1 MNGNIVKLVFDCIS
15 KGSGWADLRKNAAD
29 SLKNMNQLGG
39 AFKSVAISAGAMGG
53 VIGRAISAFA
63 MGNVW
68 GLAAE
73 GMRFAI
79 EKLGIFKDKSE
90 EAKKKIDEL
99 KTETEKFYSTIT
111 DNYEKAKGKLDKETE
126 VRKAQLEI
134 TNRMIKAEMEL
145 RRAKALSS
153 GDVGTANAIE
163 DEMSKIDAKS
173 AVDKSEADVKR
184 AIINTK
190 NAESNLNKVLEKS
203 EEARHRVEEAELK
216 AEQSQAEQAR
226 IMTANAWARG
236 SYVTYNASDFYPGKT
251 ESEELKAAYDL
262 RDEAKK
268 RLAVAQAAV
277 AEERRKLQLAR
288 QSLEVLKKEQEA
300 AKAKAKAEKDAAEA
314 KQKADAQKAKEDA
327 VKKFNE
333 EAKAQ
338 QVKYENEERDRKK
351 RQAKEEAEEKKRKLR
366 EFEAE
371 KIREEMRT
379 NRATAA
385 NYEQTLSD
393 AIQRVADK
401 RDILKNAAG
410 MDQAGD
416 IESANQ
422 AKHVEERY
430 AKRREALQKRLD
442 RVGGD
447 ASKLGRLSNI
457 DKAVLNR
464 MGAEKQKDSATD
476 ELKKLNQKFDKLT
489 QELEAATQ
497 L

>member
-1 MNGNIVKLVFDCIS
+1 MGNIVKLVFQTFAQGSGLSTTLQKVKELSGAMPGLS
-15 KGSGWADLRKNAAD
+15 KGVQILSGMFGTAGMAAGRFA
-29 SLKNMNQLGG
+29 SMLLQ
-39 AFKSVAISAGAMGG
+39 GG
-53 VIGRAISAFA
+53 V
-63 MGNVW
+63 W
-68 GLAAE
+68 GAAAE
-73 GMRFAI
+73 GIRFVI
-79 EKLGIFKDKSE
+79 EELGIFNDKSD
-90 EAKKKIDEL
+90 EAKEKLDEL

-163 DEMSKIDAKS
+163 DEMSNIDAQS

-190 NAESNLNKVLEKS
+190 NAESNLSKVLEKS
-203 EEARHRVEEAELK
+203 DEARHRVEEAELK

-288 QSLEVLKKEQEA
+288 QNLEVLKKEQEA

-327 VKKFNE
+327 DKKFLE

-351 RQAKEEAEEKKRKLR
+351 RQTKEEAEEKKRKLR

-401 RDILKNAAG
+401 RDILKNAAD

-416 IESANQ
+416 IESENQ

-447 ASKLGRLSNI
+447 ATKLGRLSNI

-489 QELEAATQ
+489 QKLEAATQ

>member
-1 MNGNIVKLVFDCIS
+1 MGNIVKLVFQTFAQGSGLSTTLQKVKELSGAMPGLS
-15 KGSGWADLRKNAAD
+15 KGVQILSGMFGTAGMAAGRFA
-29 SLKNMNQLGG
+29 SMLLQ
-39 AFKSVAISAGAMGG
+39 GG
-53 VIGRAISAFA
+53 V
-63 MGNVW
+63 W
-68 GLAAE
+68 GAAAE
-73 GMRFAI
+73 GIRFVI
-79 EKLGIFKDKSE
+79 EELGIFKDKSE
-90 EAKKKIDEL
+90 EAKEKLDEL
-99 KTETEKFYSTIT
+99 KTETEKLYSTIT

-163 DEMSKIDAKS
+163 EEMSEQDGRTDINKANIIVNA
-173 AVDKSEADVKR
+173 AEKR
-184 AIINTK
+184 AK
-190 NAESNLNKVLEKS
+190 
-203 EEARHRVEEAELK
+203 
-216 AEQSQAEQAR
+216 QAE
-226 IMTANAWARG
+226 N
-236 SYVTYNASDFYPGKT
+236 N
-251 ESEELKAAYDL
+251 LKAAQKAEHDAISNLDRVRNDIKESHWKDYQRAYKYAGGRASRSQFDKGFRYSEDDL
-262 RDEAKK
+262 KSISVVEKIVESAERATDA
-268 RLAVAQAAV
+268 AVESV

-288 QSLEVLKKEQEA
+288 QNLEVLKEEQEA

-314 KQKADAQKAKEDA
+314 KQKANAKKAKEDA
-327 VKKFNE
+327 DKKFLE

-401 RDILKNAAG
+401 RDILKNAAD

-416 IESANQ
+416 IASENQ

-457 DKAVLNR
+457 DKAVLDR
-464 MGAEKQKDSATD
+464 MGAEKVKDSATE
-476 ELKKLNQKFDKLT
+476 ELKELNKKFEKLSQR
-489 QELEAATQ
+489 LEAATQ

>member
-1 MNGNIVKLVFDCIS
+1 MGNIVKLVFQTFAQGSGLSTTLQKVKELSGAMPGLS
-15 KGSGWADLRKNAAD
+15 KGVQILSGMFGTAGMAAGRFA
-29 SLKNMNQLGG
+29 SMLLQ
-39 AFKSVAISAGAMGG
+39 GG
-53 VIGRAISAFA
+53 V
-63 MGNVW
+63 W
-68 GLAAE
+68 GAAAE
-73 GMRFAI
+73 GIKFVI
-79 EKLGIFKDKSE
+79 DQLGIFKDKSE
-90 EAKKKIDEL
+90 KAKKELDEL

-163 DEMSKIDAKS
+163 DEMSNIDAKS
-173 AVDKSEADVKR
+173 AVDKSEADVS
-184 AIINTK
+184 
-190 NAESNLNKVLEKS
+190 NAEQKV
-203 EEARHRVEEAELK
+203 
-216 AEQSQAEQAR
+216 
-226 IMTANAWARG
+226 
-236 SYVTYNASDFYPGKT
+236 
-251 ESEELKAAYDL
+251 KAAEERLKIIQKKAHDADDEINRAQKALEVASKPLVMQSSAGAYVHQ
-262 RDEAKK
+262 RDTTAEKETLSAAVKKADAVEDELEA
-268 RLAVAQAAV
+268 ASAAV

-288 QSLEVLKKEQEA
+288 QNLEVLKKEQEA

-314 KQKADAQKAKEDA
+314 KQKANAKKAKEDA
-327 VKKFNE
+327 DKKFLE

-401 RDILKNAAG
+401 RDILKNAAD

-416 IESANQ
+416 IESENQ

-457 DKAVLNR
+457 DKAVLDR
-464 MGAEKQKDSATD
+464 MGTEKVKDSATE
-476 ELKKLNQKFDKLT
+476 ELKELNKKFEKLSQR
-489 QELEAATQ
+489 LEAATQ

>member
-29 SLKNMNQLGG
+29 SLKNMHQLGG

-90 EAKKKIDEL
+90 ETKKKLDEL

-163 DEMSKIDAKS
+163 DEMSEQDGRTDINKANIIVNA
-173 AVDKSEADVKR
+173 AEKR
-184 AIINTK
+184 AK
-190 NAESNLNKVLEKS
+190 
-203 EEARHRVEEAELK
+203 
-216 AEQSQAEQAR
+216 QAE
-226 IMTANAWARG
+226 N
-236 SYVTYNASDFYPGKT
+236 N
-251 ESEELKAAYDL
+251 LKAAQKAEHDAISNLDRVRNDIKESHWKDYQRAYKYAGGRASRSQFDKGFRYSEDDL
-262 RDEAKK
+262 KSISVVEKIVESAERATDA
-268 RLAVAQAAV
+268 AVESV

-288 QSLEVLKKEQEA
+288 QNLEVLKKEQEA

-314 KQKADAQKAKEDA
+314 KQKANAKKAKEDA
-327 VKKFNE
+327 DKKFLE

-401 RDILKNAAG
+401 RDILKNAAD

-416 IESANQ
+416 IESENQ

-457 DKAVLNR
+457 DKAVLDR
-464 MGAEKQKDSATD
+464 MGAEKVKDSATE
-476 ELKKLNQKFDKLT
+476 ELKELNKKFEKLSQR
-489 QELEAATQ
+489 LEAATQ